1 MSVSQ
6 SRNEITTLKTMIEK
20 KKGKKKTGKKRK
32 KRGKK
37 KNNNDEALAHSIL
50 VIKLSVRRTEI
61 ALACMNVY
69 VVNITSFR

>member
-1 MSVSQ
+1 
-6 SRNEITTLKTMIEK
+6 MIEK
-20 KKGKKKTGKKRK
+20 KKKKKKREREREKKHND
-32 KRGKK
+32 
-37 KNNNDEALAHSIL
+37 NNSEALAHSIL